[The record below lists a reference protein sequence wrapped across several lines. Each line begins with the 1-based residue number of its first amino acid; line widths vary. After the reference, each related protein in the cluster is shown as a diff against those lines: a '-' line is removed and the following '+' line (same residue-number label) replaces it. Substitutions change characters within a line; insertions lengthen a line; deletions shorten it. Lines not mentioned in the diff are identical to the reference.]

1 MGRVEA
7 LIVLPV
13 AAFHLPIVPGRIGTD
28 QLVADAVLLQTF
40 LKKSGFVPMGGEPV
54 REFGPVVCLD
64 ALDFSGKC
72 LYQMIHKLGGRVGAV
87 FFKSLY
93 KTPSRILINGSVLEK
108 LLSDDLAVFEA
119 GRRNEFDIHLD
130 PLAGIVHL
138 FVGFG
143 DILWVRRMDGHDA
156 LFAEEAVKPGD
167 RAGITTPPEFDPK
180 NNETVMGIAAP
191 HILDEFDLLRGMLAG
206 MMVRSSGAITQRVP
220 GAIITAFPAV
230 DILPV
235 GLIFNSSFGDAIF
248 VSVADQG

>member
-54 REFGPVVCLD
+54 RELSPVVCLD

-93 KTPSRILINGSVLEK
+93 KTPSGKLINGSVLEK

-156 LFAEEAVKPGD
+156 LFAKEAVKPGD
-167 RAGITTPPEFDPK
+167 RAGITTPPEFDQKTTRPSW
-180 NNETVMGIAAP
+180 G
-191 HILDEFDLLRGMLAG
+191 LRRRISWM
-206 MMVRSSGAITQRVP
+206 S
-220 GAIITAFPAV
+220 
-230 DILPV
+230 
-235 GLIFNSSFGDAIF
+235 LIS
-248 VSVADQG
+248 